1 MLIVACRLCVIDVR
15 ERFQCIGYDYTA
27 CMNYMDPMSA
37 VPKRPLN
44 FIITHSLSRIPHPPP
59 TKKNFG
65 F

>member
-37 VPKRPLN
+37 VPQKAVKLLWYICVTPWEYL
-44 FIITHSLSRIPHPPP
+44 LMY
-59 TKKNFG
+59 
-65 F
+65 